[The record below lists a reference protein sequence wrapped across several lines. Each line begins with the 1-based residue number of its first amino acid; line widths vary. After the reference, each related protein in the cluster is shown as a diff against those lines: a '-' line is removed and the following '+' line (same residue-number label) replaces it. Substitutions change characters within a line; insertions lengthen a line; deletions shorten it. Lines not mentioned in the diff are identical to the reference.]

1 MSINVTIRVAKSGGA
16 RVISLLET
24 NLIGEMKISENEVIV
39 NLITIYDKADTAAIS
54 DKELKDMIKI
64 FYQDK

>member
-1 MSINVTIRVAKSGGA
+1 
-16 RVISLLET
+16 
-24 NLIGEMKISENEVIV
+24 MKISENEVIV
-39 NLITIYDKADTAAIS
+39 NLITIYEKADTAAIS